1 MLDAHAVA
9 IGPHGMLAINIAMLS
24 LIGWAL
30 WRAEQKMSSGSD
42 LILLILLGAFAVSGR
57 VLLDPIPNVQP
68 VTVIVLLAGIH
79 FGAPRAVA
87 LAAAVALCSNV
98 LLGHGLWSLYQA
110 VGWSAVGV
118 AGAALSNRLYV
129 DGRMAIGA
137 LAALAT
143 VSAFAF
149 DWIVSLSALHSL
161 SSEVFLVYLMAG
173 IPYDLLHAAGNV
185 AFVAWLANPLSEIMT
200 RHVALPAPMAV
211 RDPVS
216 SRV

>member
-98 LLGHGLWSLYQA
+98 LLGHGLWSLSVSYTH
-110 VGWSAVGV
+110 
-118 AGAALSNRLYV
+118 LTLPTTPYV
-129 DGRMAIGA
+129 
-137 LAALAT
+137 
-143 VSAFAF
+143 
-149 DWIVSLSALHSL
+149 
-161 SSEVFLVYLMAG
+161 
-173 IPYDLLHAAGNV
+173 
-185 AFVAWLANPLSEIMT
+185 
-200 RHVALPAPMAV
+200 
-211 RDPVS
+211 
-216 SRV
+216 

>member
-42 LILLILLGAFAVSGR
+42 LILLTLLGAFAVSGR

-79 FGAPRAVA
+79 FGAPRAIA

-137 LAALAT
+137 LAALAA

-161 SSEVFLVYLMAG
+161 SSEMFLVYLMAG

-200 RHVALPAPMAV
+200 RHVAPPAPMAV